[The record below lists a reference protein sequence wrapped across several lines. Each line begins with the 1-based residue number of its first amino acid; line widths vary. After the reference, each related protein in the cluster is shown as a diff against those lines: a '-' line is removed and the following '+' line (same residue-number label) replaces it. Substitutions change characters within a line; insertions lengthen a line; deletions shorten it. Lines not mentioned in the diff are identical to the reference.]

1 MDTGVAVIIAAIIAV
16 CGYMVKGKLDIRMS
30 ERGQKEERYKGML
43 TAIKGF
49 YESSQ
54 DRQLKGKF
62 LEELTQAYLYA
73 PDQVIRAAN
82 KFLDT
87 VRVKPEP
94 SSEEE
99 KRAALVSL
107 IIAMRKDLR
116 KTKLLNSEFETWIP
130 T

>member
-1 MDTGVAVIIAAIIAV
+1 MDTGIAVVIAAIIAV
-16 CGYMVKGKLDIRMS
+16 CGYVVKGELDIRMS
-30 ERGQKEERYKGML
+30 QRGQKEERYKGML
-43 TAIKGF
+43 RALKGF

-54 DRQLKGKF
+54 EKQLKEKF

-73 PDQVIRAAN
+73 PDHVIRAAN
-82 KFLDT
+82 KFFDT
-87 VRVKPEP
+87 IRVKPEP

-99 KRAALVSL
+99 KRKALTSL

-116 KTKLLNSEFETWIP
+116 KTKLLDSEFQTWIP